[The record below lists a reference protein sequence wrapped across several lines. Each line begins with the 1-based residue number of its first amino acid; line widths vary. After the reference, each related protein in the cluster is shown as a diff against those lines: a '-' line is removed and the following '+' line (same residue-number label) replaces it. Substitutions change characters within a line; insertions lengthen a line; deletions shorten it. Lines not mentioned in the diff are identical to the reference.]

1 MNPTNGRILTTSLIA
16 GILDKTVTGSKFRRR
31 NREYAHV
38 LREGLTG
45 E

>member
-16 GILDKTVTGSKFRRR
+16 RILGKAVTGSKFRRR
-31 NREYAHV
+31 DREYAHV

-45 E
+45 K